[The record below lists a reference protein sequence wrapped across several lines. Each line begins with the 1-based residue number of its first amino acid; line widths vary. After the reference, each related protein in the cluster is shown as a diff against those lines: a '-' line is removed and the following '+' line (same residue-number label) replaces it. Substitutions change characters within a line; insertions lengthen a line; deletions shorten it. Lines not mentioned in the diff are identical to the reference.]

1 MNINSH
7 VVVRTAIWSL
17 VVLVIIVIG
26 FLVLKPDNSY
36 QGGDP
41 VQKASE
47 LEIKSF
53 TLGGEVTALGKNQIT
68 IKTGWVEEGK
78 FVYYDRIVKITPET
92 TAQMFI
98 KGDKFDVANKD
109 LASYFLV
116 GDKVTIHGS
125 GNPYITETI
134 TATKIEVQR

>member
-1 MNINSH
+1 M
-7 VVVRTAIWSL
+7 
-17 VVLVIIVIG
+17 IIVLG
-26 FLVLKPDNSY
+26 FLVFKPDNSY

-53 TLGGEVTALGKNQIT
+53 TLGGEVTAIGKDQIT

-78 FVYYDRIVKITPET
+78 FIYYDRVVKITAET
-92 TAQMFI
+92 TAQMFT
-98 KGDKFDVANKD
+98 KTDKFDVANKN
-109 LASYFLV
+109 LAEYFKV
-116 GDKVTIHGS
+116 GDKVTIYGS